1 MIKERTVFSIIIILL
16 SACICFLIWYYQFQ
30 KTKQEVAVSNH
41 AVLPK
46 VETVTVRAE
55 PITLSQ
61 KFIGTVVP
69 IQSVE
74 IRPYISGFIDKVLV
88 TGGQHVRA
96 GEILFIIQQ
105 RQYLAQKEV
114 ATANVESARAA
125 LNNAQIYLRRI
136 ERTPSKAISQTELD
150 DAKTNFLSAQAKLK
164 AAESQLTVA
173 QVNYDYTLIQS
184 PIDGVVGNV
193 SITKG
198 NYVSPAGDAL
208 IEIIQQ
214 SPIRVVFTMS
224 NREYLEMRGQAGAL
238 LDGWHIYLGLPN
250 GQRYEYEGSF
260 QYTSN
265 QVTADT
271 SGIAVYAD
279 FPNPKGLLMA
289 NAYVNV
295 YVEKMMPKAFA
306 IDKNLVHLTDKG
318 AFVYAL
324 ENGKVVRLAVDLGM
338 SIGNRY
344 YIKSGLTRET
354 VLILGNLPSSLIGQS
369 VQSVPA
375 SQNTPV
381 ARHTLSVSDKQSER
395 GMSLAKNDD
404 AVRNVKFQSGQRDNL
419 FKKHFIGENGQPE
432 RLNG

>member
-1 MIKERTVFSIIIILL
+1 MIKERTFFGIIVILL
-16 SACICFLIWYYQFQ
+16 LLCICFLVWHYQFQ
-30 KTKQEVAVSNH
+30 KTKQEIPVSDYT
-41 AVLPK
+41 ALLSVK
-46 VETVTVRAE
+46 TVTVRAE

-61 KFIGTVVP
+61 KFIGTVMP

-88 TGGQHVRA
+88 TGGQNVRA

-114 ATANVESARAA
+114 ALANVESARAA
-125 LNNAQIYLRRI
+125 LNNAQVYLKRI

-173 QVNYDYTLIQS
+173 QVNYDYTLVQS

-198 NYVSPAGDAL
+198 NYVSPAGEAL

-224 NREYLEMRGQAGAL
+224 NREYLETRGQDGTL
-238 LDGWHIYLGLPN
+238 FDGWRIYLGLPN
-250 GQRYEYEGSF
+250 GQRYEYEGAF

-265 QVTADT
+265 QVAPDT

-295 YVEKMMPKAFA
+295 YVEKVIPKAFA

-344 YIKSGLTRET
+344 YVKSGLTEDMA
-354 VLILGNLPSSLIGQS
+354 LILGNLPSSLIGQS
-369 VQSVPA
+369 VQSEPV
-375 SQNTPV
+375 SQT
-381 ARHTLSVSDKQSER
+381 TSSEQEDSV
-395 GMSLAKNDD
+395 
-404 AVRNVKFQSGQRDNL
+404 
-419 FKKHFIGENGQPE
+419 
-432 RLNG
+432 

>member
-1 MIKERTVFSIIIILL
+1 MIKERTFFGIIVILL
-16 SACICFLIWYYQFQ
+16 LSCICFLVWHYQFQ
-30 KTKQEVAVSNH
+30 KTKQEIPVSDYT
-41 AVLPK
+41 ALPSVK
-46 VETVTVRAE
+46 TVTVRAE

-61 KFIGTVVP
+61 KFIGTVMP

-88 TGGQHVRA
+88 TGGQNVRA

-114 ATANVESARAA
+114 ALANVESARAA
-125 LNNAQIYLRRI
+125 LNNAQVYLKRI

-173 QVNYDYTLIQS
+173 QVNYDYTLVQS

-193 SITKG
+193 GVTKG

-224 NREYLEMRGQAGAL
+224 NREYLETCGQDGTL
-238 LDGWHIYLGLPN
+238 FDGWRIYLGLPN
-250 GQRYEYEGSF
+250 GQRYEYEGAF

-265 QVTADT
+265 QVAPDT

-295 YVEKMMPKAFA
+295 YVEKVISKAFA

-318 AFVYAL
+318 AFVYTL
-324 ENGKVVRLAVDLGM
+324 ENGKVMRLSVDLGM

-344 YIKSGLTRET
+344 YVKSGLTEDMA
-354 VLILGNLPSSLIGQS
+354 LILGNLPSSLIGQS
-369 VQSVPA
+369 VQSEPV
-375 SQNTPV
+375 SQTPSSEQED
-381 ARHTLSVSDKQSER
+381 SV
-395 GMSLAKNDD
+395 
-404 AVRNVKFQSGQRDNL
+404 
-419 FKKHFIGENGQPE
+419 
-432 RLNG
+432 